1 MIDNSTNDE
10 EKQKEKERKRKI
22 ASDRKLFHLAS
33 HRIIIIIIISI
44 FSPQVRKM
52 RLIELLQLPQ
62 DRRPSKWLNSGSR
75 ARDKTRSDLSRR
87 M

>member
-52 RLIELLQLPQ
+52 RLIEFL
-62 DRRPSKWLNSGSR
+62 
-75 ARDKTRSDLSRR
+75 
-87 M
+87 